1 MRTRNFRDDDED
13 ELPDSTPTHALDTPS
28 PADTSA
34 PPSRSGLYLSIAA
47 LVAIVAA
54 ASFLWSRNTEYF
66 WRSPIA
72 GANLQSVTNFGGIEE
87 AAAVSR
93 DGKLVAFLSDRDGPM
108 DVWLT
113 QVGSGEFHN
122 LTHGSAPSLVNPS
135 VRTLGFSPDGSL
147 VTFWTGR
154 QNNAR
159 GQDISIWAVP
169 ALGGQPRLY
178 FEKVAELDWSRDG
191 SRVAYHTPGPG
202 DPLYISNG
210 PQQSQRPPIFTAP
223 TGLHAHFPLWS
234 PDGEFIYFVQGTLPD
249 KLDIWRIRP
258 QGGTPERI
266 TSALARVSHP
276 VFLDSHTLLYL
287 ASDPDGSGPWL
298 YSMDLRS
305 RKAHRLSS
313 ALDRYTSLAASADGH
328 RLVATLATPN
338 RSLWRLP
345 ISGSSADTASV
356 TPIHIP
362 TASGFSPRF
371 GPGYLLYLSTN
382 GTSDSLWKL
391 SNGATSELWTRE
403 GAHILGGPAVSRDGN
418 RIAFSVRLNSRTLL
432 LTIQPDGTNAR
443 VISDNLNLQGDPAWS
458 PDGRSIIVA
467 AENHGLPH
475 LLRVPVDGSLFST
488 FIDDY
493 SVNPAW
499 TPDGE
504 LVVYSGPDI
513 GATFPVKAVTSR
525 SGPHPITPLTLTR
538 GTRHLAFLPGGKS
551 LVLLRGDIDHKN
563 LWIIDLD
570 TGAQRQLTTFA
581 PGFDIRDFDISPDG
595 REVVL
600 ERSQERAD
608 IVLLDLPQH

>member
-1 MRTRNFRDDDED
+1 MGEPTTAAPRNQGQSPSDRLDSWKEIAAYLHRDITTVQRWEKREGMPVHRHLHDKKGSVYAFRADLDAWMRTRNFRDDDED

-93 DGKLVAFLSDRDGPM
+93 DGKLVVFLSDRDGPM

-154 QNNAR
+154 QNNSR

-178 FEKVAELDWSRDG
+178 FENVAELDWSRDG

-202 DPLYISNG
+202 DPLYISDG

-249 KLDIWRIRP
+249 KLDI
-258 QGGTPERI
+258 
-266 TSALARVSHP
+266 LAHP
-276 VFLDSHTLLYL
+276 
-287 ASDPDGSGPWL
+287 
-298 YSMDLRS
+298 
-305 RKAHRLSS
+305 
-313 ALDRYTSLAASADGH
+313 
-328 RLVATLATPN
+328 
-338 RSLWRLP
+338 
-345 ISGSSADTASV
+345 
-356 TPIHIP
+356 
-362 TASGFSPRF
+362 SPR
-371 GPGYLLYLSTN
+371 
-382 GTSDSLWKL
+382 
-391 SNGATSELWTRE
+391 
-403 GAHILGGPAVSRDGN
+403 
-418 RIAFSVRLNSRTLL
+418 
-432 LTIQPDGTNAR
+432 
-443 VISDNLNLQGDPAWS
+443 
-458 PDGRSIIVA
+458 
-467 AENHGLPH
+467 
-475 LLRVPVDGSLFST
+475 
-488 FIDDY
+488 
-493 SVNPAW
+493 
-499 TPDGE
+499 
-504 LVVYSGPDI
+504 
-513 GATFPVKAVTSR
+513 
-525 SGPHPITPLTLTR
+525 
-538 GTRHLAFLPGGKS
+538 RHA
-551 LVLLRGDIDHKN
+551 
-563 LWIIDLD
+563 
-570 TGAQRQLTTFA
+570 
-581 PGFDIRDFDISPDG
+581 
-595 REVVL
+595 
-600 ERSQERAD
+600 
-608 IVLLDLPQH
+608 